1 MKKHLEVL
9 NNLLVETFNEI
20 LKIEERS
27 LRLVA
32 GSDVTVNEVH
42 TLDAIG
48 KYEPGTVSE
57 LASAMMVTAST
68 MTIAINRLERK
79 GLVKRERAGDDRR
92 VVRVYLTDR
101 GRSLSYVHKRFHRK
115 MVRAVAERLSPE
127 EIDIL
132 SRAMENLRD
141 FFHLENI
148 KNAQSLLKAEG

>member
-1 MKKHLEVL
+1 MEKHLEVL

-57 LASAMMVTAST
+57 LASAMMVTVST
-68 MTIAINRLERK
+68 MTIAINRLERRDWYASAPATT
-79 GLVKRERAGDDRR
+79 GGWSGISYGQRPFPFVCPQAVPKRW
-92 VVRVYLTDR
+92 
-101 GRSLSYVHKRFHRK
+101 
-115 MVRAVAERLSPE
+115 
-127 EIDIL
+127 
-132 SRAMENLRD
+132 
-141 FFHLENI
+141 
-148 KNAQSLLKAEG
+148 

>member
-1 MKKHLEVL
+1 
-9 NNLLVETFNEI
+9 
-20 LKIEERS
+20 
-27 LRLVA
+27 
-32 GSDVTVNEVH
+32 
-42 TLDAIG
+42 
-48 KYEPGTVSE
+48 
-57 LASAMMVTAST
+57 

-101 GRSLSYVHKRFHRK
+101 GRSLSYVHRRFHRK

-127 EIDIL
+127 EIEIL